1 MRRQGATRES
11 ACFGRAET
19 GRRARTPARAWLGG
33 GTSAAGVRN
42 SSTTQDAGTIEQH
55 SLKDYPDSQDIPDD
69 ELAEGLA
76 AMLSDST
83 LIPPEQDISSVPTKA
98 LAGNVEW
105 HPKLADFLHVVL
117 DQRSPQLIFAIF
129 GGDILALLQA
139 PNVSFLLDRCVFC
152 NEAVQDTEDMWPHL
166 CNPIINSCPIKLSLY
181 SLGIMM
187 HQFIGHCKTFYGSYS
202 NAYVLAALKRAFI
215 IRVFATLCHQ
225 GARGR
230 LGQDAGAEKHLAPC
244 ASRKRAASA
253 SNQTQRQP
261 KPVAARNQAP
271 QRMDSHNSASAQL

>member
-1 MRRQGATRES
+1 MGERRQGG
-11 ACFGRAET
+11 GRGLRQE
-19 GRRARTPARAWLGG
+19 LGWEEE
-33 GTSAAGVRN
+33 R

-105 HPKLADFLHVVL
+105 HPELADFLHVVL
-117 DQRSPQLIFAIF
+117 DQRSPQLIFAIY

-166 CNPIINSCPIKLSLY
+166 CNPIINSCPKLSLY

-187 HQFIGHCKTFYGSYS
+187 HQFIGHCKTFYIW
-202 NAYVLAALKRAFI
+202 LLLEC
-215 IRVFATLCHQ
+215 LCTCSSETSIHY
-225 GARGR
+225 
-230 LGQDAGAEKHLAPC
+230 PC
-244 ASRKRAASA
+244 LCNSLSSRSTRTSWTRCR
-253 SNQTQRQP
+253 S
-261 KPVAARNQAP
+261 
-271 QRMDSHNSASAQL
+271 